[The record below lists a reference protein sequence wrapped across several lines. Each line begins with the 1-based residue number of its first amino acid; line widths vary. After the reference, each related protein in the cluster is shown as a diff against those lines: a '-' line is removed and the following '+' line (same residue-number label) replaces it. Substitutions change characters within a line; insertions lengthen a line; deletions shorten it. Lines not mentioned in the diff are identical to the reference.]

1 MSGALNLAIIVAALA
16 VAAWAGFAGFR
27 DRAPDRAQFIGL
39 VVLQV
44 GVLAMGVV
52 SAVAL
57 LRGERPAEP
66 ETFVGYAVTTVCW
79 PAVAFVLGRM
89 EPTKWGSVTISVGCL
104 VIPVLVLRLEQI
116 WG

>member
-1 MSGALNLAIIVAALA
+1 MIGALNLGIIIASLL

-27 DRAPDRAQFIGL
+27 GRAPDRAQFAGL
-39 VVLQV
+39 VVLQI
-44 GVLAMGVV
+44 GVLAMSVIAV
-52 SAVAL
+52 VAL
-57 LRGERPAEP
+57 FGGARPAEL
-66 ETFVGYAVTTVCW
+66 ETFAGYLVTMVCW

-89 EPTKWGSVTISVGCL
+89 EPTKWGSVTIAVGCL

>member
-1 MSGALNLAIIVAALA
+1 MNGALDLAIIIASLA

-27 DRAPDRAQFIGL
+27 DRAPDRVQFIGL
-39 VVLQV
+39 IVLQV

-52 SAVAL
+52 SGVAL
-57 LRGERPAEP
+57 LQGARPAEI
-66 ETFVGYAVTTVCW
+66 ETFAGYVVTTVCW

-89 EPTKWGSVTISVGCL
+89 EPTKWGSVTIAVGCL

>member
-1 MSGALNLAIIVAALA
+1 MSGALNLAIIIASLA

-27 DRAPDRAQFIGL
+27 DRAPDLAQFAGL
-39 VVLQV
+39 GVLQV
-44 GVLAMGVV
+44 GVVAMGVV

-57 LRGERPAEP
+57 LNGERPAEL
-66 ETFVGYAVTTVCW
+66 ETFVGYIVTTVCF

-89 EPTKWGSVTISVGCL
+89 EPTRWGSVTIAVGCL

>member
-1 MSGALNLAIIVAALA
+1 MNGALDLAVIVASLAVGAWAGVAALR
-16 VAAWAGFAGFR
+16 G
-27 DRAPDRAQFIGL
+27 RAPDVVQFAGL

-44 GVLAMGVV
+44 GVLAMAVV
-52 SAVAL
+52 SGVAM

-66 ETFVGYAVTTVCW
+66 ETFVGYVLTTVCF

-89 EPTKWGSVTISVGCL
+89 EPTKWGSVTVAVGSL